1 MQFLTPDMV
10 ARIATVLGVDRNE
23 AQSGISAAVPAL
35 LAGLTGVAAKPG
47 GAQSLVEA
55 VKQQS
60 SGLNSFGKMIGGGDQ
75 SVYTQ
80 KGSQLLTSL
89 LGNQD
94 QSALAGAVGKFA
106 GLGQSGGNSLLAM
119 LAPVAMGIIGKH
131 IGAGNLNAGSLTS
144 LLASQSDQIGQALPA
159 GFGKLLAGTGLLESL
174 GGAASSAAGQAARGA
189 TAAREQTAQLAASGA
204 RTIGSA
210 GQRAAVP
217 NWIYWAIPLVVALGL
232 IWYMVG
238 QQPEQVAQQAAQ
250 PATTVRSVMVGN
262 ADVAKQL
269 DDSLGGLRTSLQGIT
284 DIASAQAA
292 IPKLQEAG
300 TQVDKINGMLEKL
313 STDQRSTIL
322 GSVKSAT
329 ASLNQAFDKALA
341 IPGVGEV
348 LRPSI
353 NTFRT
358 KLADLSTQPGTVGA
372 GR

>member
-1 MQFLTPDMV
+1 
-10 ARIATVLGVDRNE
+10 
-23 AQSGISAAVPAL
+23 
-35 LAGLTGVAAKPG
+35 
-47 GAQSLVEA
+47 
-55 VKQQS
+55 
-60 SGLNSFGKMIGGGDQ
+60 
-75 SVYTQ
+75 
-80 KGSQLLTSL
+80 
-89 LGNQD
+89 
-94 QSALAGAVGKFA
+94 
-106 GLGQSGGNSLLAM
+106 
-119 LAPVAMGIIGKH
+119 
-131 IGAGNLNAGSLTS
+131 
-144 LLASQSDQIGQALPA
+144 
-159 GFGKLLAGTGLLESL
+159 
-174 GGAASSAAGQAARGA
+174 
-189 TAAREQTAQLAASGA
+189 
-204 RTIGSA
+204 
-210 GQRAAVP
+210 
-217 NWIYWAIPLVVALGL
+217 
-232 IWYMVG
+232 MVG
-238 QQPEQVAQQAAQ
+238 QQPEQLAQQAAQ

-358 KLADLSTQPGTVGA
+358 KLTELSTQSGTVGA